1 MLNSDGYIVDDDSEP
16 DETVQTQSA
25 KIYGNDLVD
34 QSFYL
39 TENST
44 SSANQGANAVQMSLD
59 EQTSFTE
66 YFPKSYGSTELDDIE
81 ETISKTSSQSGKFS
95 NYTVTSKI
103 ILIYNF

>member
-1 MLNSDGYIVDDDSEP
+1 MNSDGYIVDDDSEP
-16 DETVQTQSA
+16 DETVQNQSA

-44 SSANQGANAVQMSLD
+44 SNENQGANGVQIPLD
-59 EQTSFTE
+59 EQTTFTE
-66 YFPKSYGSTELDDIE
+66 YFPKSYGSAELDDIE

-95 NYTVTSKI
+95 NYTMVLKI
-103 ILIYNF
+103 I